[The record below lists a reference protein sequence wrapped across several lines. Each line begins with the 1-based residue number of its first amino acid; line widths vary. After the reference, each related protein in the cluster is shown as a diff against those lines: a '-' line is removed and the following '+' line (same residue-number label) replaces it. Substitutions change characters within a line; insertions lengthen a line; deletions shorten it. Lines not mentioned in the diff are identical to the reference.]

1 MTKVRS
7 PVHAQGVKDEKA
19 FYATV
24 GTQIEK
30 HRSDKG
36 MTQAQLGSYL
46 NPPLT
51 RAAISN
57 MEKGRQR
64 ILAHTLCHIAD
75 ILGIDVTELVPSR
88 KTKPVAVDVKR
99 TLERRFPKA
108 AAEITKA
115 IERSRG
121 RAA

>member
-1 MTKVRS
+1 MK
-7 PVHAQGVKDEKA
+7 HEKT
-19 FYATV
+19 FYVAV
-24 GTQIEK
+24 GTAIEL
-30 HRSDKG
+30 HRSYKG

-46 NPPLT
+46 DPPLT

-75 ILGIDVTELVPSR
+75 ILGVEVADLVPSR
-88 KTKPVAVDVKR
+88 KATPIAVDVKR
-99 TLERRFPKA
+99 TLERRFPRA

-115 IERSRG
+115 IERSKG
-121 RAA
+121 RSA

>member
-1 MTKVRS
+1 
-7 PVHAQGVKDEKA
+7 VKDEKP
-19 FYATV
+19 FYVAV
-24 GTQIEK
+24 GTKIEK
-30 HRSDKG
+30 HRSEKG
-36 MTQAQLGSYL
+36 MTQTQLGSYL
-46 NPPLT
+46 SPPLT

-75 ILGIDVTELVPSR
+75 ILGVELAELVPSR
-88 KTKPVAVDVKR
+88 KSKAVAVDVKR
-99 TLERRFPKA
+99 TLERKFPKA
-108 AAEITKA
+108 AAEITKT

>member
-1 MTKVRS
+1 MT
-7 PVHAQGVKDEKA
+7 DEKS
-19 FYATV
+19 FYVAV

-30 HRSDKG
+30 RRSSKD

-75 ILGIDVTELVPSR
+75 ILGVELADIVPSD
-88 KTKPVAVDVKR
+88 KAKPVAADVKR
-99 TLERRFPKA
+99 TLERKFPKA

-115 IERSRG
+115 IERSKRG

>member
-1 MTKVRS
+1 VN
-7 PVHAQGVKDEKA
+7 DEKA
-19 FYATV
+19 FYGAV
-24 GTQIEK
+24 GVQIEK
-30 HRSDKG
+30 YRTGKSL
-36 MTQAQLGSYL
+36 TQAQLGSYL
-46 NPPLT
+46 RPPLT

-75 ILGIDVTELVPSR
+75 ILGVEVADLVPPR
-88 KTKPVAVDVKR
+88 NDKPVAADVQR
-99 TLERRFPKA
+99 TLERKFPKA
-108 AAEITKA
+108 AAEIAKA